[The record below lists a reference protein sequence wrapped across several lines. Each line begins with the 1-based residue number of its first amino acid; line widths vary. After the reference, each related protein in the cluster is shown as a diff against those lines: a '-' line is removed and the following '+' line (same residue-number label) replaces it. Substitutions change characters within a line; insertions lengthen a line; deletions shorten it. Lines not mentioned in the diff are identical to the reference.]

1 MSASYACRVEKR
13 MYNTTRFCLIAAALI
28 ALHASS
34 ADCAQLSGVVTS
46 RRGLPLQ
53 HVKVIVKDMTGKI
66 VKTVYTDKNGIYRA
80 DGLKPATYTYTV
92 DGGELGFRGGNE
104 TIAHLPPEG
113 LNIDWTMTST
123 SALATAT
130 NDPNAMRLGSDSA
143 ANFFSGMTGPI
154 GPNGTSA
161 NSNNGT
167 TDPTA
172 GSATSGPGGS
182 GLPGGPSGMVGG
194 VPIGAVIVPV
204 AQAKKGVGSPSQ

>member
-1 MSASYACRVEKR
+1 MRSSYVFRAGKGMSKTKR
-13 MYNTTRFCLIAAALI
+13 FNLIVAALF

-34 ADCAQLSGVVTS
+34 ADCAQLTGVVTS

-53 HVKVIVKDMTGKI
+53 DVKVIVKDATGKV

-80 DGLKPATYTYTV
+80 DGLKPAVYTYTV
-92 DGGELGFRGGNE
+92 DGGQIGFRGGNE

-130 NDPNAMRLGSDSA
+130 NNPNAMRLGSDSA

-161 NSNNGT
+161 NANNGT
-167 TDPTA
+167 TDPTTS
-172 GSATSGPGGS
+172 SATSASGGS
-182 GLPGGPSGMVGG
+182 GLPGGPSGIVGG
-194 VPIGAVIVPV
+194 VPIGAVIIPI
-204 AQAKKGVGSPSQ
+204 AKAKKGVSSPSQ